1 MWHGRHG
8 YWATIPSVRIIVASY
23 SYGLAIKHSL
33 DTRDIMQSDWYRKM
47 FPETVISY
55 GKNTQRKFT
64 TSRFGFRYATSVGG
78 TITGEGADIIILDDP
93 QTPMQVYNPNLRR
106 KVNEWYDHT
115 LSSRLNNRKNGKII
129 MVMQRLHHED
139 LTQYLIDKNLFKCLS
154 IPIIADQVKEYEI
167 NHWKFTVSAGT
178 TLNQMNRRDLDELKA
193 ELGSSAYNAQYLQQ
207 PLNQTSLLFKA
218 TWIRR
223 YNQIPPMGL
232 VVQSWDCAA
241 KAGINNDYS
250 VCTTWKIDGNNY
262 YLLNVIRQKVSYV
275 ELRWLTINAAN
286 DYQADVVLIEDK
298 ASGQQLIQE
307 LTTIMP
313 QPIIPIIPKIDK
325 MTRALSVSP
334 IFESG
339 RVYLP
344 VNQTWLAEYE
354 AELFGFPNC
363 QYDDQMDSTSQLL
376 LWINQRTVGPTMR
389 IL

>member
-1 MWHGRHG
+1 
-8 YWATIPSVRIIVASY
+8 
-23 SYGLAIKHSL
+23 
-33 DTRDIMQSDWYRKM
+33 
-47 FPETVISY
+47 
-55 GKNTQRKFT
+55 
-64 TSRFGFRYATSVGG
+64 
-78 TITGEGADIIILDDP
+78 
-93 QTPMQVYNPNLRR
+93 
-106 KVNEWYDHT
+106 
-115 LSSRLNNRKNGKII
+115 